1 MHCLIQEK
9 ATKASSRYLN
19 TKKLDDAKSKQHHI
33 ISQHL
38 KYLYINKK
46 HMQKNLLS
54 LQVQIFY
61 FLKVLP
67 QTTMGILLK
76 QVNVVVVLCCMK
88 GNPNRL

>member
-9 ATKASSRYLN
+9 ATKASLN
-19 TKKLDDAKSKQHHI
+19 TKKLDDAKSKQHHK

-67 QTTMGILLK
+67 QNTMGILLK
-76 QVNVVVVLCCMK
+76 QVNVVVDLCCMK